1 MQQATINF
9 TAQQVQA
16 RVGLGDRARELY
28 RSVNRW
34 LDSESRFYSRVADF
48 SVTRRTAI
56 RVNLVTVAIG
66 AMVVAAET
74 QPVAALTAAL
84 SVAWLMYRA
93 MMKSDDNSQTD
104 GAGEEGGRR

>member
-1 MQQATINF
+1 MRQATIDF

-16 RVGLGDRARELY
+16 RVSLGDRVRELY
-28 RSVNRW
+28 RSVNGW
-34 LDSESRFYSRVADF
+34 LDTESRFYSRVADF
-48 SVTRRTAI
+48 SVTRRTAV

-93 MMKSDDNSQTD
+93 MMKSDDNNQTD